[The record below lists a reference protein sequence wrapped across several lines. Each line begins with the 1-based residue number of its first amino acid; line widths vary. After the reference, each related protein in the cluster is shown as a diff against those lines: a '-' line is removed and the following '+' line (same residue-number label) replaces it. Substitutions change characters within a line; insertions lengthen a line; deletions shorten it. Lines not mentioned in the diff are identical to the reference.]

1 MNPFDQLGMDF
12 ADLIGPWI
20 AILVS
25 ISAAFWFKDF
35 AQNMMIGLK
44 FKFNP
49 AFNEGDSVLL
59 DGNDAIIVKIGLR
72 ETVFGVYGEKG
83 YTWRYVPNTRIPFL
97 KLEKIVNKDL
107 HLDTDAE
114 KGRRLQEMI
123 DKAQDE
129 RIDNNGHLIAE
140 NKATLEKFYVSSG
153 LTCDLSRGSP
163 EAKNAILTNMRAI
176 TIMSVCFQR
185 VIDMATLR
193 RGFVLE
199 QQKHDFVSG
208 NTSRRLLR
216 RAIFDR

>member
-59 DGNDAIIVKIGLR
+59 DGNDAIRVKIGLR

-140 NKATLEKFYVSSG
+140 NKATLEK
-153 LTCDLSRGSP
+153 LKRG
-163 EAKNAILTNMRAI
+163 AK
-176 TIMSVCFQR
+176 
-185 VIDMATLR
+185 
-193 RGFVLE
+193 
-199 QQKHDFVSG
+199 
-208 NTSRRLLR
+208 
-216 RAIFDR
+216 